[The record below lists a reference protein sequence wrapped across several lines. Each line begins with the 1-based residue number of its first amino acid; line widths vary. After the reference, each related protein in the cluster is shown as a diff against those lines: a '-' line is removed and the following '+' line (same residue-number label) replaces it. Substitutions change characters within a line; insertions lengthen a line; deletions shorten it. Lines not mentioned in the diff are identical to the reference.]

1 MIQAWQNLANVVVY
15 CDALK
20 LFALEILNADLG
32 HAFPLA
38 VYSNEIFKTVKFCD
52 YKVVNFHGQQ
62 VRPFLGTVFLGLDS
76 VVFVF

>member
-1 MIQAWQNLANVVVY
+1 MIQAWQNLTNVVVY

-20 LFALEILNADLG
+20 FLALEILNADLG
-32 HAFPLA
+32 HTCSLA

-52 YKVVNFHGQQ
+52 YKVVNFHRQQ
-62 VRPFLGTVFLGLDS
+62 VRPFLSTVFLGSDS